1 MKTCLDDGTFRRLN
15 KIYADLSAGRGEGG
29 KEGKNMRSW
38 NLTNVGIPNC
48 VPEYFREEYETEDR
62 LYQNE
67 KGENG
72 MKLEQFLSSV
82 NLFVNDSTV
91 IWIVDEN
98 EKPLCPCGEW
108 FTDWILDY
116 MKADVKKLTYE
127 PGENKCKI
135 MIKRKG

>member
-1 MKTCLDDGTFRRLN
+1 MLLMRTGYTTKGKHTE
-15 KIYADLSAGRGEGG
+15 ADKSRG

-62 LYQNE
+62 IYQNE

-108 FTDWILDY
+108 YTDWFNDY
-116 MKADVKKLTYE
+116 IEADVKKLTYE
-127 PGENKCKI
+127 PEENRCEI